1 MNIQQMIPRTAEL
14 MRKADANNM
23 EPSEKILLLVEH
35 ATRME
40 LELTTATNAIN
51 DDALAIRIA
60 RKCQRYYHAK
70 PNEVC
75 YAQLYNRYAVE
86 LKGDGTYRLTSFA
99 DRKDWPVFLSAL
111 AIVNWKKNKGVK

>member
-23 EPSEKILLLVEH
+23 EPSEKFLLLVEH

-70 PNEVC
+70 PSRIMRVIAD
-75 YAQLYNRYAVE
+75 YRAAV
-86 LKGDGTYRLTSFA
+86 
-99 DRKDWPVFLSAL
+99 L
-111 AIVNWKKNKGVK
+111 ARMEGGR